1 MIPVS
6 DAVRSRTFPYVNVAV
21 IIACIAVFVYEL
33 TLSPGELNRF
43 FREYGVVPAQIVDW
57 VEHPSGA
64 GEPST
69 VITSAFIH
77 GGWLHLIGNM
87 LYLWVFGDNIEDALG
102 HVRYL
107 LFYLVSAVGAVALQ
121 VAFDSGGV
129 VPMVG
134 ASGAIAGVLGAY
146 IVLYPSASIGVVI
159 PALWFFGAFPLPA
172 FLLIG
177 FWFVLQLF
185 AGVAS
190 IGGAATGIS
199 EGVAVWAHVGGF
211 VTGFALVL
219 LLRPF
224 IARRLPSRPRL
235 DRWRR
240 DVW

>member
-6 DAVRSRTFPYVNVAV
+6 DAVRSRTFPYVNVAI

-43 FREYGVVPAQIVDW
+43 FREYGVVPARIVDW
-57 VEHPSGA
+57 VEHPSGP

-69 VITSAFIH
+69 VVTAAFIH

-102 HVRYL
+102 HMRYL

-121 VAFDSGGV
+121 VAFDTGGLI
-129 VPMVG
+129 PMVG

-146 IVLYPSASIGVVI
+146 IVLYPSASIGVVM
-159 PALWFFGAFPLPA
+159 PWLWFFGAIPVPA